1 MFDLNRLRALRA
13 VATHGSVTGA
23 AAALGYTPSAV
34 SQQIAKLERETGSPL
49 LDRHGGKVELTS
61 AAWLLAEATDEVMTV
76 LERTRSRLEEQR
88 DQPTGRLV
96 LATFPTACR
105 GFAAASLADL
115 AGRHRAL
122 DCRLV
127 ECDPNVAISLVV
139 RGEADLA
146 VVHDWHNTPL
156 TLPASLSVAELG
168 EDIADVVLPEGHP
181 LADRDVVTPYDL
193 RLERWIGHGPG
204 AMCHEWLVRSFS
216 DLGIE
221 PNLAYK
227 VGELESH
234 ISLLAAGL
242 GVAMLPRLGRGA
254 LPPTVR
260 VVPMQPAPSRRLSA
274 VWRSQADRRPAVH
287 ATLAALRGRWSGTD
301 SHRPDADSHR
311 PDADSHRPGAD
322 SHRPDR

>member
-13 VATHGSVTGA
+13 VATHGSVTRA

-49 LDRHGGKVELTS
+49 LDRQGGKVGLTP
-61 AAWLLAEATDEVMTV
+61 AAWLLAEATDEVNAV

-88 DQPTGRLV
+88 DQPTGQLV

-105 GFAAASLADL
+105 GFVAASVADL

-127 ECDPNVAISLVV
+127 ECDPHVAISLVV

-156 TLPASLSVAELG
+156 TLPASLSVTELG
-168 EDIADVVLPEGHP
+168 EDIADMVLPEGHP
-181 LADRDVVTPYDL
+181 LADRDMVTPYDL
-193 RLERWIGHGPG
+193 RGERWIGHGPG

-221 PNLAYK
+221 PDVAYR
-227 VGELESH
+227 VGEFESQ
-234 ISLLAAGL
+234 IALLAAGL
-242 GVAMLPRLGRGA
+242 GVAMLPRLGRGT

-260 VVPMQPAPSRRLSA
+260 VVPMCPAPSRRLSA

-287 ATLAALRGRWSGTD
+287 AALAALRGRW
-301 SHRPDADSHR
+301 
-311 PDADSHRPGAD
+311 PGAD
-322 SHRPDR
+322 AGRGRAC